1 MRAAGLDDTDFPAW
15 DEARR
20 LAFLEHE
27 LRSPRP
33 FTRPGMQPGTE
44 AEAVLSC
51 YRVVVEHIAAHG
63 PDGLGALIISM
74 TRSLSDLL
82 AVYLLAR
89 EVGLLIETPEGLA
102 CQLPVVPLFET
113 IDDLQRSPEILRAFL
128 EHPITQRSLAIQP
141 PGADGARVQQVMIGY
156 SDSNKDG
163 GIFASL
169 WGLYRAQE
177 TLIGVGRACGVRVRF
192 FHGRG
197 GTISRGAGPTHRFV
211 KSMPRGALG
220 GDLRLTEQG
229 ETIAQKYANRIQAA
243 YHLELLLAGTT
254 RATLLDEHLVEP
266 PHPLEPTMDRLA
278 EHSRQVYT
286 ELLTSEGFLTFFRQ
300 ATPIDVIE
308 QSRIGSRP
316 ARRSGQATLAD
327 LRAIPWVFSWGQARY
342 YLSGWYGVGSALESL
357 QMNDPDAF
365 SAAQQHLLT
374 WAPLHYILSNAATS
388 IAVVDTEMMRAYA
401 ALVEDAD
408 IRERVLS
415 RILGEYVRTRQ
426 MLEALYGGPLAER
439 RPNVHGLMQ
448 IRRKGLHVLHE
459 QQLALLREWRDL
471 QQQGATA
478 DAEQVLPHL
487 LLTVNAL
494 ASGLGSTG

>member
-1 MRAAGLDDTDFPAW
+1 
-15 DEARR
+15 
-20 LAFLEHE
+20 
-27 LRSPRP
+27 
-33 FTRPGMQPGTE
+33 
-44 AEAVLSC
+44 
-51 YRVVVEHIAAHG
+51 
-63 PDGLGALIISM
+63 
-74 TRSLSDLL
+74 
-82 AVYLLAR
+82 
-89 EVGLLIETPEGLA
+89 
-102 CQLPVVPLFET
+102 
-113 IDDLQRSPEILRAFL
+113 
-128 EHPITQRSLAIQP
+128 
-141 PGADGARVQQVMIGY
+141 
-156 SDSNKDG
+156 
-163 GIFASL
+163 
-169 WGLYRAQE
+169 
-177 TLIGVGRACGVRVRF
+177 VGRACGVRVRF

-342 YLSGWYGVGSALESL
+342 YLSGWYGVGSALEAL
-357 QMNDPDAF
+357 QINDPDAF
-365 SAAQQHLLT
+365 AAAQQHLLT

-426 MLEALYGGPLAER
+426 MLEALYGGSLAER

-459 QQLALLREWRDL
+459 QQLALLQEWRAL
-471 QQQGATA
+471 QQQGAPNE
-478 DAEQVLPHL
+478 AEQVLPHL